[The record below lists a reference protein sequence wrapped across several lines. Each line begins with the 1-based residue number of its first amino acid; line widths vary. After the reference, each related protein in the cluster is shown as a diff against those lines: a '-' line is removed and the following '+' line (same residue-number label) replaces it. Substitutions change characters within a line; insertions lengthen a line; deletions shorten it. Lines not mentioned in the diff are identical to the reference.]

1 MSNSSFEIIV
11 YKDKAILS
19 IVSNAEADG
28 GERITSLDFKENV
41 NIISVLSYNEMYNNS
56 FYLKPIQES
65 MSYELNPFPTIVES
79 DRLGLSL
86 RSNSIEY
93 SIDTIYENIN

>member
-1 MSNSSFEIIV
+1 
-11 YKDKAILS
+11 
-19 IVSNAEADG
+19 
-28 GERITSLDFKENV
+28 
-41 NIISVLSYNEMYNNS
+41 MYNNS